1 MRSHDLTQPIAPDP
15 DAALAVLKGAM
26 RRELRRVR
34 REASAARGFEAADAL
49 AAQADIL
56 ADALAD
62 IVPARSQS
70 ARSQSARSQSARP
83 QSARPRIVAGYV
95 AAGGEIDVL
104 PLMRAL
110 AGRLDAA
117 MALPVVNAPD
127 TPLDFRAWRP
137 DVALA
142 IGAFGIPIPAAG
154 PTVMP
159 DLLLMP
165 LVAVD
170 RGGHRLGQGGGF
182 YDRTIARA
190 EAAGLPPV
198 TVGVAFAEQVVDAVP
213 RGLFDRPLD
222 LVLTDRGLMRPDRP

>member
-1 MRSHDLTQPIAPDP
+1 
-15 DAALAVLKGAM
+15 M

>member
-15 DAALAVLKGAM
+15 DAALAALKGAM

-34 REASAARGFEAADAL
+34 REASAARGFEAASAL

-56 ADALAD
+56 AEALAD
-62 IVPARSQS
+62 IVP
-70 ARSQSARSQSARP
+70 
-83 QSARPRIVAGYV
+83 ARPRIVAGYV

-137 DVALA
+137 DVTLT
-142 IGAFGIPIPAAG
+142 IGAFGIPMPATG

-190 EAAGLPPV
+190 AGPPPV

-213 RGLFDRPLD
+213 RGMFDRPLD

>member
-1 MRSHDLTQPIAPDP
+1 
-15 DAALAVLKGAM
+15 M
-26 RRELRRVR
+26 RRALRRVR
-34 REASAARGFEAADAL
+34 REASAARGFEAAGAL

-56 ADALAD
+56 AEALAD
-62 IVPARSQS
+62 IVP
-70 ARSQSARSQSARP
+70 
-83 QSARPRIVAGYV
+83 ARPRIVAGYV

-137 DVALA
+137 EMALT
-142 IGAFGIPIPAAG
+142 IGAFGIPVPAAG

-213 RGLFDRPLD
+213 RGMFDRPLD
-222 LVLTDRGLMRPDRP
+222 LVLTDRGLIRPDRP

>member
-15 DAALAVLKGAM
+15 DVALAALKGVL

-34 REASAARGFEAADAL
+34 REASAARGFEAASAL
-49 AAQADIL
+49 AAQAGTL

-62 IVPARSQS
+62 IVPARS
-70 ARSQSARSQSARP
+70 

-110 AGRLDAA
+110 AGRLGAA

-127 TPLDFRAWRP
+127 MPLDFRAWRP
-137 DVALA
+137 EMALT

-213 RGLFDRPLD
+213 RGMFDRPLD
-222 LVLTDRGLMRPDRP
+222 LVLTDRGLMRPDRS